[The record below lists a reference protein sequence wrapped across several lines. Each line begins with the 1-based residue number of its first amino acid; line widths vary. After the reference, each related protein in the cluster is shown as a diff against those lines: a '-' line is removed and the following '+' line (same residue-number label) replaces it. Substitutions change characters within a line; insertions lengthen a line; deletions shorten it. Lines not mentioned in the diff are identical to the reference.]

1 MKIAPTKIRRQ
12 ISNFFIGLS
21 SCEIVI
27 LVVDDLGSDVADNI
41 EVQNER
47 ALVLVRISIVTTN
60 LGHTEINKVV
70 AVRLLVVIDPTDNSA
85 GFGALET
92 EHIINFVQ
100 EEVTLGLEHIIR
112 LSLTSTQIEEVHF
125 RVLLPIGVSIIKHLC
140 VRAVVRAIPVLVC
153 NIHILLDLLFLALVV
168 RDGLFDLLRLDVVA
182 QLLFNLLAE
191 TLDYAV
197 TIILEGLINSSV
209 SSRQSDIALLHDVV
223 ACENAGDR
231 SCTEHDRRGIQLC
244 KLHASLNIGDG
255 EIFLVILFG
264 VGLTSLGD
272 AVFLSLT
279 NISERVLR
287 LLDDGTCLG
296 GSLAGQNGTCNS
308 TDDADTDKNFGA
320 LLLEPKADLGEGT
333 LCPEVMISLA
343 FMVIN
348 PFLIVV
354 FSSVF
359 ELFHVFVILGL
370 SREQHPCSVD
380 EASVPA

>member
-21 SCEIVI
+21 SCKIVI
-27 LVVDDLGSDVADNI
+27 LVVYDLGSDVADNI
-41 EVQNER
+41 EIQNER

-92 EHIINFVQ
+92 EHIVNFVQ
-100 EEVTLGLEHIIR
+100 EEVTLGFEHIIR

-153 NIHILLDLLFLALVV
+153 DIHILLDLLFLALVV
-168 RDGLFDLLRLDVVA
+168 RDGLFNLLRLDVVA

-209 SSRQSDIALLHDVV
+209 SSRQSDIALFHDVV

-244 KLHASLNIGDG
+244 ELHASLNIGDG

-264 VGLTSLGD
+264 VGLTGLGY
-272 AVFLSLT
+272 AVFLGLT

-287 LLDDGTCLG
+287 LLNDGTCLG

-333 LCPEVMISLA
+333 LCRKS
-343 FMVIN
+343 
-348 PFLIVV
+348 
-354 FSSVF
+354 
-359 ELFHVFVILGL
+359 
-370 SREQHPCSVD
+370 
-380 EASVPA
+380 